1 MIKFYLKYIF
11 MIFWNNYTRTHFKI
25 KYKYFYNE
33 YEKLT
38 FSIKKLKI
46 KILLLKPYHY
56 TDLYQNSVELKKKE
70 KKIILSTRY
79 RLGPVG
85 LFFNFLTDVVITN
98 NNEHA
103 NIHKN
108 IYFNKFK
115 KKSEN
120 YKYIYNQYLRSKIL
134 EDINLSSYDMVISL
148 KDDIPIDCIKK
159 NSHILWAKMF
169 EDHSDPSYKNNAYLE
184 SKIYDLTLNL
194 TQGYTPYSLFRSS
207 NNIDFSYSFGNSLF
221 LKQMKLSAKKK
232 IDIVCEVHQPKDINS
247 FLISNGF
254 KNFAKLEG
262 NLDVKKYIKL
272 LSSSKIFLSPIYGAT
287 SPRWGNSIIEAALCQ
302 CLIVGN
308 PYSYWNS
315 LLIHDDLVCRSFSES
330 RPILNKLLNNRSLF
344 DYYLDLQNKKLNF
357 INYYQP
363 IIQIINKIKKIK
375 NYKSISKKLLN
386 LAKTY

>member
-1 MIKFYLKYIF
+1 
-11 MIFWNNYTRTHFKI
+11 MIFWNSYTRNHFKI
-25 KYKYFYNE
+25 KYKYSYNK
-33 YEKLT
+33 YKKFFVSL
-38 FSIKKLKI
+38 KKLKI
-46 KILLLKPYHY
+46 KILLLKPFHY
-56 TDLYQNSVELKKKE
+56 TDLYKDSFHLKNKE

-98 NNEHA
+98 NNEQV

-108 IYFNKFK
+108 IYLNKFK
-115 KKSEN
+115 KKSDN
-120 YKYIYNQYLRSKIL
+120 YKYIYNQYLGSKIL
-134 EDINLSSYDMVISL
+134 KDINISSYEMVISL
-148 KDDIPIDCIKK
+148 KDDISIDYIKK
-159 NSHILWAKMF
+159 NSDILWAKMF

-184 SKIYDLTLNL
+184 SPIYDITLNL

-207 NNIDFSYSFGNSLF
+207 NNIDFPYSFGNSFF
-221 LKQMKLSAKKK
+221 LKQMKFSAKKK
-232 IDIVCEVHQPKDINS
+232 INIVCEVFQPKEINS
-247 FLISNGF
+247 FLISSGF
-254 KNFAKLEG
+254 KNFARLDG
-262 NLDVKKYIKL
+262 NLDAKKYIKL
-272 LSSSKIFLSPIYGAT
+272 LSSSKIFFSPIYGAT

-315 LLIHDDLVCRSFSES
+315 LLIHDDLACKSFNES
-330 RPILNKLLNNRSLF
+330 MPILNKLLNDRSLF

-375 NYKSISKKLLN
+375 DYKKISKKLLN
-386 LAKTY
+386 LNKI

>member
-1 MIKFYLKYIF
+1 
-11 MIFWNNYTRTHFKI
+11 MIFWNSYTRIHFKI
-25 KYKYFYNE
+25 KYRYFYNK

-38 FSIKKLKI
+38 FSLKKLKI
-46 KILLLKPYHY
+46 KILFLKPYHY
-56 TDLYQNSVELKKKE
+56 TDFYQNSAKLKNKE

-98 NNEHA
+98 NNEHV

-134 EDINLSSYDMVISL
+134 KDINFSSYDMVISL
-148 KDDIPIDCIKK
+148 KDDISIDYIKK

-254 KNFAKLEG
+254 KNLI
-262 NLDVKKYIKL
+262 Y
-272 LSSSKIFLSPIYGAT
+272 LSNHLRHWMNVAYFFIFIFHIPS
-287 SPRWGNSIIEAALCQ
+287 
-302 CLIVGN
+302 LI
-308 PYSYWNS
+308 
-315 LLIHDDLVCRSFSES
+315 
-330 RPILNKLLNNRSLF
+330 
-344 DYYLDLQNKKLNF
+344 
-357 INYYQP
+357 
-363 IIQIINKIKKIK
+363 
-375 NYKSISKKLLN
+375 
-386 LAKTY
+386 

>member
-1 MIKFYLKYIF
+1 MIRFYLKYIF
-11 MIFWNNYTRTHFKI
+11 MIFWNSYTRNHFKI
-25 KYKYFYNE
+25 KYKYSYNK
-33 YEKLT
+33 YKKFFVSL
-38 FSIKKLKI
+38 KKLKI
-46 KILLLKPYHY
+46 KILLLKPFHY
-56 TDLYQNSVELKKKE
+56 TDLYKDSFHLKNKE

-98 NNEHA
+98 NNEQV

-108 IYFNKFK
+108 IYLNKFK
-115 KKSEN
+115 KKSDN
-120 YKYIYNQYLRSKIL
+120 YKYIYNQYLGSKIL
-134 EDINLSSYDMVISL
+134 KDINISSYEMVISL
-148 KDDIPIDCIKK
+148 KDDISIDYIKK
-159 NSHILWAKMF
+159 NSDILWAKMF

-184 SKIYDLTLNL
+184 SPIYDITLNL

-207 NNIDFSYSFGNSLF
+207 NNIDFPYSFGNSFF
-221 LKQMKLSAKKK
+221 LKQMKFSAKKK
-232 IDIVCEVHQPKDINS
+232 IDIVCEVFQPKEINS
-247 FLISNGF
+247 FLISSGF
-254 KNFAKLEG
+254 KNFARLDG
-262 NLDVKKYIKL
+262 NLDAKKYIKL
-272 LSSSKIFLSPIYGAT
+272 LSSSKIFFSPIYGAT

-315 LLIHDDLVCRSFSES
+315 LLIHDDLACKSFNES
-330 RPILNKLLNNRSLF
+330 MPILNKLLNDRSLF

-375 NYKSISKKLLN
+375 DYKKISKKLLN
-386 LAKTY
+386 LNKI

>member
-1 MIKFYLKYIF
+1 
-11 MIFWNNYTRTHFKI
+11 
-25 KYKYFYNE
+25 
-33 YEKLT
+33 
-38 FSIKKLKI
+38 
-46 KILLLKPYHY
+46 
-56 TDLYQNSVELKKKE
+56 
-70 KKIILSTRY
+70 
-79 RLGPVG
+79 
-85 LFFNFLTDVVITN
+85 
-98 NNEHA
+98 
-103 NIHKN
+103 
-108 IYFNKFK
+108 
-115 KKSEN
+115 
-120 YKYIYNQYLRSKIL
+120 
-134 EDINLSSYDMVISL
+134 
-148 KDDIPIDCIKK
+148 
-159 NSHILWAKMF
+159 MF
-169 EDHSDPSYKNNAYLE
+169 EDHSDLSYKSNAYLE

-207 NNIDFSYSFGNSLF
+207 NNIDFSYSFGNSFF

-254 KNFAKLEG
+254 KNVAKLKG

-287 SPRWGNSIIEAALCQ
+287 SPRWGNSITEAALCQ

-315 LLIHDDLVCRSFSES
+315 LLIHDDLACKSFNES
-330 RPILNKLLNNRSLF
+330 TPILNKLLNDRSLF

-375 NYKSISKKLLN
+375 DYKKISKKLLHLN
-386 LAKTY
+386 KI